1 MKKKTQEELR
11 KLSPFLHRLRE
22 RGDGMEVPD
31 GYFEQMQAEVLRRIR
46 EEDTKTGAATRPPLH
61 VAHRRLGWMAA
72 AAAVA
77 LLLIAGWWVFRPE
90 SVPAEDYAM
99 AGVEIHQ
106 SDAAA
111 YLEAHAEEFDLALL
125 AELAALDAPDGE
137 TQPPPADE
145 LDEYLE
151 ELELEELEELL

>member
-22 RGDGMEVPD
+22 HGDGMEVPD

-46 EEDTKTGAATRPPLH
+46 EEDAKTGAAVHPPLRT
-61 VAHRRLGWMAA
+61 VHRRLGWMAA
-72 AAAVA
+72 AAAAAV
-77 LLLIAGWWVFRPE
+77 LLIAGWWLFRPA
-90 SVPAEDYAM
+90 SGPAEGYVAT
-99 AGVEIHQ
+99 AVEIRE

-137 TQPPPADE
+137 TQAPPADE